1 MFGSDG
7 KDPVL
12 SMSRTSLGIDL
23 QGPGS
28 WRLLRDVAVQLR
40 SAFAE
45 VLGSW
50 ACTCILTLECSHR
63 MSVCP
68 SHSASRLVFFRR
80 ILGDGF

>member
-1 MFGSDG
+1 MFGSDD

-12 SMSRTSLGIDL
+12 STSRMSLVIDL

-28 WRLLRDVAVQLR
+28 WRLLQDVAVQLR

-50 ACTCILTLECSHR
+50 ACTCIPTLEYSHR
-63 MSVCP
+63 MSVCL
-68 SHSASRLVFFRR
+68 SHSASRLVFSRR
-80 ILGDGF
+80 I